1 MRMQSAAA
9 HLTLTTLF
17 AVGSGCSKSSML
29 KPVPA
34 IDGSRDGAAV
44 VEGGDADRD
53 DRDGQVGQDGGPACV
68 VQSAPLGAFDQ
79 AQAYDFQISAA
90 GDGFFLAAVEGN
102 GGTKSVSFAHADPD
116 GVVGPVT
123 RTDALLP
130 DCGVSGLTSRLSG
143 DQLLAC
149 SAGGRVDPALLL
161 TQFVLTPLDV
171 GASAPGPAA
180 PLFVATV
187 INQNRTSALATSF
200 DGQRNVFAVGSPVVG
215 APVAAMAGVGGV
227 VQGTPITIPIM
238 SSMLL
243 WRDLRVVPTL
253 HGAMISVRDGPDG
266 REGSDWHVLE
276 LDAAGTLIFDET
288 VELPPLLAA
297 APIRAIAT
305 TPRGVTALFTDGEAP
320 TFGTF
325 TLVQIDRTQ
334 PRGQVPNLVTFES
347 AFPAMAILGMVPQ
360 ETGGILVAFL
370 AGDATA
376 VTLSAILVDARGG
389 VVGPALV
396 PLPGVD
402 AYPTF
407 IAGPGPRIDLL
418 TQSDG
423 HRATT
428 RVSCAW

>member
-1 MRMQSAAA
+1 MRMQSAAGR
-9 HLTLTTLF
+9 LTLTILF

-34 IDGSRDGAAV
+34 ADGSRDGAAV
-44 VEGGDADRD
+44 VEAGDADRD
-53 DRDGQVGQDGGPACV
+53 GQVGQVGQDGGPACV

-79 AQAYDFQISAA
+79 AQAYEFQIGAA

-102 GGTKSVSFAHADPD
+102 GGTKSVSFAHADAD

-123 RTDALLP
+123 RTDALSP
-130 DCGVSGLTSRLSG
+130 DCGVSGLTGRLSG

-149 SAGGRVDPALLL
+149 SAGGRVDPASA
-161 TQFVLTPLDV
+161 QFVLTPFDV

-187 INQNRTSALATSF
+187 INQNRTSALASSF
-200 DGQRNVFAVGSPVVG
+200 DGQRSVFAVGSPVVG
-215 APVAAMAGVGGV
+215 APVAAVAGAGGV
-227 VQGTPITIPIM
+227 VQGTPITVPIM
-238 SSMLL
+238 SSRLL
-243 WRDLRVVPTL
+243 WRGLSVVPTL

-276 LDAAGTLIFDET
+276 LDAAGTLILDET

-320 TFGTF
+320 NFGTI

-334 PRGQVPNLVTFES
+334 PQGQVPNLVTFES
-347 AFPAMAILGMVPQ
+347 PFPATAILGMVPQ
-360 ETGGILVAFL
+360 ETGGLLVAFL
-370 AGDATA
+370 AGDAVA
-376 VTLSAILVDARGG
+376 VTLSAILVDAGGG

-402 AYPTF
+402 AHPTF

-428 RVSCAW
+428 RVSCVW